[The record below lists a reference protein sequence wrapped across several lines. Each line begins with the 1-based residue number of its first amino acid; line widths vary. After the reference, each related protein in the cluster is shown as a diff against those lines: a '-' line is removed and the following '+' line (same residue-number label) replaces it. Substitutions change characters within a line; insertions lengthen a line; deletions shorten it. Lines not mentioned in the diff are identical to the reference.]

1 MTSLTLVAHALTP
14 ALRGLVL
21 GGDAEPDPAGV
32 DAARELKI
40 DADEVYAGP
49 ETAALRTAAALGLT
63 PVVVPALRDRQY
75 GEWSGREL
83 EELLAASPEAV
94 AAWLDRPHT
103 APPGGETENDVIT
116 RVADWLRDLTQAD
129 SSESAGS
136 FGEAGRADSR
146 GQDGEADAAGPIGS
160 RGQTERRTV
169 AAVVHPAVVRAAVL
183 YVLDAPAES
192 LRHVDVRPLSIVR
205 LSAHTGTWSLT
216 FG

>member
-32 DAARELKI
+32 EAARELKI
-40 DADEVYAGP
+40 VADFVYSGP
-49 ETAALRTAAALGLT
+49 EVAALRTASALGLD
-63 PVVVPALRDRQY
+63 PVLAPALRDREY

-83 EELLAASPEAV
+83 EELLTASPDAV
-94 AAWLDRPHT
+94 GAWLERPHT

-116 RVADWLRDLTQAD
+116 RVADWLGDLIHT
-129 SSESAGS
+129 G
-136 FGEAGRADSR
+136 
-146 GQDGEADAAGPIGS
+146 ADAAIGVDGGAGDEGGAGDGGG
-160 RGQTERRTV
+160 RGQADRRTV

-192 LRHVDVRPLSIVR
+192 LRHVDVRPLSVVR
-205 LSAHTGTWSLT
+205 LSAHAGSWSLT

>member
-75 GEWSGREL
+75 GDWTGREL
-83 EELLAASPEAV
+83 EELLSASPEAV

-116 RVADWLRDLTQAD
+116 RVADWLGDLSRTESD
-129 SSESAGS
+129 ELSGSSGS
-136 FGEAGRADSR
+136 VGEAGSPSV
-146 GQDGEADAAGPIGS
+146 GQPGSAGQAGS
-160 RGQTERRTV
+160 RGQADRRTV

-192 LRHVDVRPLSIVR
+192 LRHVDVRPLSVIH
-205 LSAHTGTWSLT
+205 LSAHAGSWSLT

>member
-40 DADEVYAGP
+40 VADEVYAGP
-49 ETAALRTAAALGLT
+49 ETAALRTASALGLT

-75 GEWSGREL
+75 GEWAGREL
-83 EELLAASPEAV
+83 EELLTASPEAV

-116 RVADWLRDLTQAD
+116 RVADWLGDLNQSGAEGQA
-129 SSESAGS
+129 
-136 FGEAGRADSR
+136 
-146 GQDGEADAAGPIGS
+146 
-160 RGQTERRTV
+160 ERRTV

-192 LRHVDVRPLSIVR
+192 LRHVDVRPLSVVH
-205 LSAHTGTWSLT
+205 LSAHAGSWSLT